1 VLVVAGSAVVATPA
15 LASSTIVYVGS
26 AADSTALTTDKD
38 PERTSTAFS
47 ITGRLVD
54 HDGRP
59 VADQNLPVSLDPSPQ
74 MLLAAETD
82 ENAPGGL
89 MLSQVRAGDDGSF
102 RPPVPARGPVLRR
115 RRAAGDPCHERREQ
129 SRFRNTDRNDRRR
142 PRSRWG
148 PAPAASRIIAAALE
162 PDRRKPRAAGTRTSQ
177 ARIARLGTR
186 RRAAPTRHRGADREP
201 DRAGGHCGLQGRVRP
216 VGQRLR
222 PEHPAGPDP

>member
-89 MLSQVRAGDDGSF
+89 MLSQVRTGDDGSF
-102 RPPVPARGPVLRR
+102 RLPVPALRNI
-115 RRAAGDPCHERREQ
+115 D
-129 SRFRNTDRNDRRR
+129 
-142 PRSRWG
+142 
-148 PAPAASRIIAAALE
+148 
-162 PDRRKPRAAGTRTSQ
+162 
-177 ARIARLGTR
+177 
-186 RRAAPTRHRGADREP
+186 
-201 DRAGGHCGLQGRVRP
+201 
-216 VGQRLR
+216 
-222 PEHPAGPDP
+222 